1 MIIHLIRHGQTDW
14 NVKSLYQ
21 GIKDIPLND
30 VGLKEADRLAKR
42 LRSFSF
48 IGLYSSPLSRAF
60 NTAEAINQF
69 HDLSVVV
76 RENIKEI
83 SLGGWEGKDRET
95 IKKSHPKS
103 IGTFSKDVVDIRP
116 PGGESFRDLQFR
128 VGESFKEIIDSHQD
142 NDEIVIVTHGGV
154 IKNIIADA
162 LKMKL
167 EDRKL
172 LLIDNAS
179 ISTLIYHVKEETFF
193 LKRYNDTAHLEN

>member
-1 MIIHLIRHGQTDW
+1 MIIHLIRHGQTNW

-30 VGLKEADRLAKR
+30 VGLNQANKLAKR
-42 LRSFSF
+42 LQSFSF
-48 IGLYSSPLSRAF
+48 NSLYSSPLSRAF
-60 NTAEAINQF
+60 KTAEAINQP
-69 HDLSVVV
+69 HGLSVVI
-76 RENIKEI
+76 RENLKEI
-83 SLGGWEGKDRET
+83 SLGGWEGKDREA

-103 IGTFSKDVVDIRP
+103 VGTFSKDVIDIRP

-128 VGESFKEIIDSHQD
+128 VQESFKEILHSHED
-142 NDEIVIVTHGGV
+142 KDEIVIVTHGGV

-193 LKRYNDTAHLEN
+193 LKRYNDTAHIEH

>member
-21 GIKDIPLND
+21 GTQDIPLNNT
-30 VGLKEADRLAKR
+30 GTLQTKTLAKR
-42 LRSFSF
+42 LSNTPIIS
-48 IGLYSSPLSRAF
+48 LYSSPLSRA
-60 NTAEAINQF
+60 NKTAEHINHHHNLEIVF
-69 HDLSVVV
+69 RDHL
-76 RENIKEI
+76 KEI
-83 SLGGWEGKDRET
+83 KLGDWEGKDRET

-103 IGTFSKDVVDIRP
+103 QGTFSKDTIDLRP
-116 PGGESFRDLQFR
+116 PGGESFKDLQFR
-128 VGESFKEIIDSHQD
+128 VQEVFKEIVDSHDQE
-142 NDEIVIVTHGGV
+142 DEIMIVSHGGV

-179 ISTLIYHVKEETFF
+179 ISTLIYHPKEKTFF